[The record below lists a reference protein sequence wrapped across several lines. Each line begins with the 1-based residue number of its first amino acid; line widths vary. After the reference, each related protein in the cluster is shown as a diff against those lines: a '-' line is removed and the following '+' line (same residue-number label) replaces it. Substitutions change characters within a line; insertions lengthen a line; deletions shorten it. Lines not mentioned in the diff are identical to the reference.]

1 MKVLR
6 IRAYVI
12 LLAAMGS
19 SCLHTG
25 TSSTRQQKAY
35 AAIHVDPEVLAAHQL
50 GWTARSNYVGMTVPY
65 APIAAVKKAVEARED
80 VLLNSR
86 GEAHIT
92 IITPPEMMVLRTR
105 MSLEQINGFVAK
117 LSIQSIPIQVQCL
130 GRSQLQQGDQRLA
143 SYYLVVE
150 APGLL
155 HLREKLRQ
163 QFMAAGGEKQ
173 AFAAELYYP
182 HITVGFTERDLHESD
197 GVIKDSRSCLYKA
210 E

>member
-1 MKVLR
+1 MKALR

-12 LLAAMGS
+12 LLGLMGS

-25 TSSTRQQKAY
+25 TSSTPQEEAY
-35 AAIHVDPEVLAAHQL
+35 AAIHVDPEVLATQQL
-50 GWTARSNYVGMTVPY
+50 GWTAKSHYVGMTVPY

-80 VLLNSR
+80 ILLNSR

-92 IITPPEMMVLRTR
+92 VITPPEMAVLRTR
-105 MSLEQINGFVAK
+105 MSLEQINGFMAK
-117 LSIQSIPIQVQCL
+117 LSLQAIAIQIQCL
-130 GRSQLQQGDQRLA
+130 GRSQLQKGDRHLA

-150 APGLL
+150 APGLF
-155 HLREKLRQ
+155 HVREKLSQ
-163 QFMAAGGEKQ
+163 QFVAAGGEKQ

-182 HITVGFTERDLHESD
+182 HITVGFTERDLHEAD
-197 GVIKDSRSCLYKA
+197 GVTKDSRSCLYKI